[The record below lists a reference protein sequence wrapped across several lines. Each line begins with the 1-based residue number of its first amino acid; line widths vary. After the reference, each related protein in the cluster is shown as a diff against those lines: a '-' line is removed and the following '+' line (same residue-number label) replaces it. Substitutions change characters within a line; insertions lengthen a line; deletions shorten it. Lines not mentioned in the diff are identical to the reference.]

1 MMITEKK
8 LRQQIRATLIEFA
21 KKSREVLKEQPED
34 EAVSNSEFTKALKTG
49 AADLATSI
57 PAALNDEMADV
68 IKAMAAMAQ
77 HDKSKF
83 QKMVGYAED
92 LGAVALEKEQKG
104 EKPEDASGALPK
116 EV

>member
-1 MMITEKK
+1 MITEKK
-8 LRQQIRATLIEFA
+8 LRKQIRAVLIEFA
-21 KKSREVLKEQPED
+21 KKSRETLKEQPEED
-34 EAVSNSEFTKALKTG
+34 ALSNSEFTKGLKTG
-49 AADLATSI
+49 AADLAASVPT
-57 PAALNDEMADV
+57 ALNDEMAGV

-83 QKMVGYAED
+83 QKMVRYAED

-104 EKPEDASGALPK
+104 EKPEDASGTPSK